1 MEYRYGEKVTIVANP
16 RNVKNAAFRRFKKG
30 EPAQYMVHWVG
41 YDRTR
46 IEAAYI
52 GKNGNTSASY
62 IFRPDEILPTKLVGK
77 QLEDYM

>member
-1 MEYRYGEKVTIVANP
+1 MEYRYGERVAIVANP
-16 RNVKNAAFRRFKKG
+16 RNVENAAFRRFKKG
-30 EPAQYMVHWVG
+30 EPAEYMVQWVSF
-41 YDRTR
+41 DRTR

-62 IFRPDEILPTKLVGK
+62 VFRPDEIMPTKLVGK

>member
-1 MEYRYGEKVTIVANP
+1 MDYRYGEKVSIVANP
-16 RNVKNAAFRRFKKG
+16 RNLNNAAFKRFKKG
-30 EPAQYMVHWVG
+30 EPAEYKVVWSSF
-41 YDRTR
+41 DRSR

-62 IFRPDEILPTKLVGK
+62 IFRQDEIMPTKLVGK